1 MHRQI
6 CHIVDHVV
14 ADTGL
19 TANAELY
26 DALAPRST
34 NAGAVDQAG
43 MINGAATFPKVQ
55 DGDFALAR
63 IGDAVA
69 GRNIHAA
76 LYDAIRI
83 AMGDF

>member
-1 MHRQI
+1 MVR
-6 CHIVDHVV
+6 
-14 ADTGL
+14 
-19 TANAELY
+19 
-26 DALAPRST
+26 
-34 NAGAVDQAG
+34 
-43 MINGAATFPKVQ
+43 GAATFPAER

-83 AMGDF
+83 AMGTF